1 VLTREGTVALV
12 LALGLAAGAFA
23 SAVGDTPALS
33 IFLGLITVPVALY
46 AALAAPA
53 IAVSLALGAAGAGV
67 VVIGYWIYVLITALQ
82 SAN

>member
-12 LALGLAAGAFA
+12 LALGLAAGAVA
-23 SAVGDTPALS
+23 AAVGDPPALS
-33 IFLGLITVPVALY
+33 TFLGLITVPVALY